1 MLSARKY
8 GDRLTVGVD
17 FELDQHHADLA
28 RDELEALLA
37 DPSITH
43 LTLDLSGMRFMDS
56 SGIGFI
62 LGRVHTMER
71 RGGRVSVTGISPHVD
86 RIMQMSGLYRVLD
99 RATEQ
104 KKRVGKGE
112 GA

>member
-8 GDRLTVGVD
+8 GNRLTVGVD
-17 FELDQHHADLA
+17 FELDQHHADIA
-28 RDELEALLA
+28 RNELEALLA
-37 DPSITH
+37 DTSITH

-62 LGRVHTMER
+62 LGRVRTLER
-71 RGGRVSVTGISPHVD
+71 RGGRVAVTGISPHVD
-86 RIMQMSGLYRVLD
+86 RILKMSGIYKVLD
-99 RATEQ
+99 RASGEAN
-104 KKRVGKGE
+104 RIGKGE